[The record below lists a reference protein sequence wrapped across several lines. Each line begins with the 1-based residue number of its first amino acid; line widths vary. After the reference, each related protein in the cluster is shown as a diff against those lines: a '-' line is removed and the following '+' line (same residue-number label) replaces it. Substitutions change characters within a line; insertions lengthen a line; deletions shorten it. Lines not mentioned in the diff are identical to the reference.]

1 MAKKTNGMSKQEAVR
16 RALEAM
22 GKDAKPSAM
31 QPFIKE
37 KFGIDMT
44 TDHISTAKGEIL
56 RRKKGKKEPGPK
68 PQAAQP
74 ARAAPKP
81 AGKAANG
88 ISLQD
93 IQAVQGLVGRLG
105 ANQLKGLIDLLAR

>member
-1 MAKKTNGMSKQEAVR
+1 MAKKSNEMSKKEAVR
-16 RALEAM
+16 KALEAM
-22 GKDAKPSAM
+22 GKDAKPSEM

-37 KFGIDMT
+37 KYGIDMT

-56 RRKKGKKEPGPK
+56 RAGKKKAKKQGPK

-74 ARAAPKP
+74 AKAAPKP
-81 AGKAANG
+81 ARKAANG

-93 IQAVQGLVGRLG
+93 KIGR
-105 ANQLKGLIDLLAR
+105 ASC